1 MACPWGG
8 SGTGGR
14 CVESPKSC
22 DFKLWTS
29 YIRYSSVLLVFG
41 FSSAFRL

>member
-1 MACPWGG
+1 MACQWDG

-14 CVESPKSC
+14 CVESPESC

-29 YIRYSSVLLVFG
+29 EVWHSSVLLVFG
-41 FSSAFRL
+41 FSSAICL